1 MEIIDYY
8 FYRVYMVFLKR
19 KEFGRITAF
28 IYFCELFL
36 TALFFAIIFT
46 THYLTGDFFLKN
58 LQSYRIYLILFGVP
72 ILFGIVL
79 YRYYSKE
86 RIKKLEAR
94 YKDSRYNELL
104 LDKFIMAVS
113 HIELTIGF
121 IIWFVIANT

>member
-1 MEIIDYY
+1 MIDYY

-19 KEFGRITAF
+19 KEFGRYTAC

-36 TALFFAIIFT
+36 TALFFALIFT
-46 THYLTGDFFLKN
+46 THYLTGEFFLN
-58 LQSYRIYLILFGVP
+58 LQSYWIYLIFLGVP
-72 ILFGIVL
+72 VLFGIVL

-104 LDKFIMAVS
+104 SDKLIMAVS
-113 HIELTIGF
+113 HIELTIGLVV
-121 IIWFVIANT
+121 WFVIANS

>member
-1 MEIIDYY
+1 MKIIDYY

-19 KEFGRITAF
+19 KEFGRITAC

-36 TALFFAIIFT
+36 MALFFALIFT
-46 THYLTGDFFLKN
+46 THYLTGEFFLN
-58 LQSYRIYLILFGVP
+58 LQSYWVYLIFGGGSV
-72 ILFGIVL
+72 LFGIVL

-94 YKDSRYNELL
+94 YKDSRYNEQLS
-104 LDKFIMAVS
+104 DKLIMAVY
-113 HIELTIGF
+113 HIEITIGF

>member
-1 MEIIDYY
+1 MKIIDYY

-19 KEFGRITAF
+19 KEFGRITAC
-28 IYFCELFL
+28 IYFCELFQM
-36 TALFFAIIFT
+36 ALFFALIFT
-46 THYLTGDFFLKN
+46 THYLTGEFFLN
-58 LQSYRIYLILFGVP
+58 LQLYWVYLIFGGVP
-72 ILFGIVL
+72 VLFGIVL

-104 LDKFIMAVS
+104 SDKLITAVY
-113 HIELTIGF
+113 HIEITIGF

>member
-1 MEIIDYY
+1 MEMIDYY
-8 FYRVYMVFLKR
+8 FYRVYMIFLKR
-19 KEFGRITAF
+19 KEFGRITAR

-104 LDKFIMAVS
+104 SDKLIMVIG

-121 IIWFVIANT
+121 IIWFVIANS